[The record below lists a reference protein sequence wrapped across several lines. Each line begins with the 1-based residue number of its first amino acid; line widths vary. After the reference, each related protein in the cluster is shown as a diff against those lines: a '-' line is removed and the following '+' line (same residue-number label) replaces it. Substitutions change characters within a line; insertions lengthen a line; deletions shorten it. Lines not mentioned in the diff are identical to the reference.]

1 MHHFRS
7 ASISLQKQ
15 LSSTRDNAP
24 KIGKENSSFFA
35 GIHNGRTTEDETAMD
50 SREDDELKHFKTEYP
65 KLPWEEIIKLANLQ
79 DRDERVVHR
88 WNNYLRPDINKGE
101 FSPQE
106 DELIIH
112 LKSLGNRWY
121 NHLKKRPATI
131 NDPRRPLPYHVQHL
145 LMDDQTSDHSFSEDD
160 TEAWVSSWITDDDL
174 NPISSI
180 PEHIS

>member
-15 LSSTRDNAP
+15 LSSTGDNAP
-24 KIGKENSSFFA
+24 EIGKEKESIMA
-35 GIHNGRTTEDETAMD
+35 GPPKTRRLWTRE
-50 SREDDELKHFKTEYP
+50 EDDELKHFKTEYP
-65 KLPWEEIIKLANLQ
+65 KLPWEEIIKLANL
-79 DRDERVVHR
+79 

-145 LMDDQTSDHSFSEDD
+145 LMDDQTSDHSFLKDD
-160 TEAWVSSWITDDDL
+160 TEAWVSSWITNDDL